1 MTAPIT
7 LERFV
12 EELKKLKELMIAG
25 ELKHHEY
32 DQRLARVIRELRER
46 RLDASRE
53 EAQAAIDKAHE
64 EGIITDGVKYHIE
77 KRLGL
82 VE

>member
-1 MTAPIT
+1 MTDPVS

-12 EELKKLKELMIAG
+12 EELKKLKELMVGG

-32 DQRLARVIRELRER
+32 DQRLARTIRELRER

-53 EAQAAIDKAHE
+53 ETQEAINKAHE
-64 EGIITDGVKYHIE
+64 DGTITDGVKYHIE

-82 VE
+82 IE